1 LIYFAKETEMMFRNA
16 TRVITILAVT
26 TALAQGT
33 PPSTVP
39 AGNPPATVP
48 GGPEVMQRHGFAGRK
63 GPFGKQTGGVPA
75 PTSLHQRV
83 QDMEST
89 LSQMHL
95 VLKQM
100 QAKAA
105 KSKAQDS
112 LTKTNLDMWELM
124 VGHLDKQLKELKLA
138 EAAHDDMEARRAAL
152 YKQADAKAEA
162 EAQAARAAQAGK
174 FAAGAPTPAPARQ
187 GAGQNPAGQTAPEQ
201 PSPVPPANN
210 SPSPN

>member
-1 LIYFAKETEMMFRNA
+1 MMFRNA
-16 TRVITILAVT
+16 ARAIVVLAVT
-26 TALAQGT
+26 AALAQAT
-33 PPSTVP
+33 PPATVP

-48 GGPEVMQRHGFAGRK
+48 GGTEVMQRHGFAGRR
-63 GPFGKQTGGVPA
+63 GPSGNQTRGVPA

-100 QAKAA
+100 QGKAA

-112 LTKTNLDMWELM
+112 LTKTNLEMWELM
-124 VGHLDKQLKELKLA
+124 VGHLDKQLQELKLA
-138 EAAHDDMEARRAAL
+138 EAARADMESRRAAL

-162 EAQAARAAQAGK
+162 QAARAAQAAK
-174 FAAGAPTPAPARQ
+174 SAAGAPIPAPAGQ
-187 GAGQNPAGQTAPEQ
+187 GAGQSPAGQTAPGQ
-201 PSPVPPANN
+201 PSPAPPATN

>member
-1 LIYFAKETEMMFRNA
+1 MFRNA

-39 AGNPPATVP
+39 AGNPQAAVP
-48 GGPEVMQRHGFAGRK
+48 GGNDVMQRQGFPGRR
-63 GPFGKQTGGVPA
+63 GPSGKQARGLPA
-75 PTSLHQRV
+75 QTSLRQRV

-100 QAKAA
+100 QGKAA

-112 LTKTNLDMWELM
+112 LTKANLDMWELM
-124 VGHLDKQLKELKLA
+124 VGHLDKQLQELKLA
-138 EAAHDDMEARRAAL
+138 EVAHEDMEARRAAL

-162 EAQAARAAQAGK
+162 EAQAARATQAAK
-174 FAAGAPTPAPARQ
+174 SAAGAATLAPAGQ
-187 GAGQNPAGQTAPEQ
+187 GAGQSPAGQTAPGQ
-201 PSPVPPANN
+201 PSPAPPANN

>member
-1 LIYFAKETEMMFRNA
+1 MMFRNA
-16 TRVITILAVT
+16 ARAIVVLAVT
-26 TALAQGT
+26 AALAQAT
-33 PPSTVP
+33 PPATVP

-48 GGPEVMQRHGFAGRK
+48 GGTEVMQRHGFAGRR
-63 GPFGKQTGGVPA
+63 GPSGNQTRGVPA

-100 QAKAA
+100 QGKAA

-112 LTKTNLDMWELM
+112 LTKTNLEMWELM
-124 VGHLDKQLKELKLA
+124 VGHLDKQLQELKLA
-138 EAAHDDMEARRAAL
+138 EAAHADMESRRAAL
-152 YKQADAKAEA
+152 YRQADAKAEA
-162 EAQAARAAQAGK
+162 EAQAARAGQAAK
-174 FAAGAPTPAPARQ
+174 PAAGAPIPAPAGQ
-187 GAGQNPAGQTAPEQ
+187 GAGQSPAGQTAPGQ
-201 PSPVPPANN
+201 PSPAPPATN

>member
-1 LIYFAKETEMMFRNA
+1 MFRNA

-48 GGPEVMQRHGFAGRK
+48 GGTQVMQRHGSASRRGLAGN
-63 GPFGKQTGGVPA
+63 QTRGL
-75 PTSLHQRV
+75 PTPTPLRQRV

-89 LSQMHL
+89 LAQMHL

-100 QAKAA
+100 QDKAA
-105 KSKAQDS
+105 KSKAKDP
-112 LTKTNLDMWELM
+112 LAKANLDMWELM
-124 VGHLDKQLKELKLA
+124 VGHLEKELQELKIA
-138 EAAHDDMEARRAAL
+138 MAAHEDMEARRAAL

-162 EAQAARAAQAGK
+162 EAQAARAQTAK
-174 FAAGAPTPAPARQ
+174 FGAGAPTPAPAGQ
-187 GAGQNPAGQTAPEQ
+187 GAGQSPAAQTVPGQ
-201 PSPVPPANN
+201 PSPTPVNN
-210 SPSPN
+210 SPAPN